1 MATQNLI
8 LIEKLCT
15 HYEVELSF
23 IKDLSNVGLIEIVV
37 IDQTQFIHQDKL
49 SDLEKM
55 IRLYHDLE
63 LNLEGVDI
71 VFNLLQK
78 VESLQSQLNSVTNR
92 LRLYEND

>member
-1 MATQNLI
+1 MTTQNLI

-15 HYEVELSF
+15 HYGVELSF

-37 IDQTQFIHQDKL
+37 LDQTQFIYQDKL

-55 IRLYHDLE
+55 IRLYDELE

-78 VESLQSQLNSVTNR
+78 VETLQSQLNAVNNR